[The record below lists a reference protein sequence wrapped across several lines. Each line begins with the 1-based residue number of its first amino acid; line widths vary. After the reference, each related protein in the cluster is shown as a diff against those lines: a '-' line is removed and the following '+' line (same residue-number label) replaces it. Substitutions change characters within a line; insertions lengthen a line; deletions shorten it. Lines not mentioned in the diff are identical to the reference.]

1 MAMASNI
8 QNAMMQTHVPNMMQ
22 SQPMMMV
29 QQQQQ
34 MMGKLKIISDLTL
47 FQQLII

>member
-8 QNAMMQTHVPNMMQ
+8 QNAMMQPHVPNMMQ

-34 MMGKLKIISDLTL
+34 MMGKLKILFDLRL
-47 FQQLII
+47 FEHLII